1 MSKLTFIIPTVGR
14 KTLSNTIKCLE
25 NQKNQN
31 WNAIIVF
38 DGIKPN
44 IKTVNPK
51 IRIIQTKKLG
61 TNINSAGNVRNV
73 GIKHAKTEWVAFVD
87 DDDILTKNYVQ
98 TFYNEIDEFKDIDVI
113 IFRMHNKDNRILPE
127 IKTDNFY
134 KNRVGISFAVKSN
147 IVKKNVKF
155 VPSRT
160 EDYDMLNKLR
170 AKSYKIMIS
179 PYIRYL
185 VRNQFKNVIDHNNVI
200 GNRIFINK

>member
-1 MSKLTFIIPTVGR
+1 MSKLTFIIPTIGR
-14 KTLSNTIKCLE
+14 KTLSNTIKSLE
-25 NQKNQN
+25 NQINQN

-51 IRIIQTKKLG
+51 IRIIQIKKLG

-113 IFRMHNKDNRILPE
+113 IFRMHNNDNRILPE

-134 KNRVGISFAVKSN
+134 KCKVGISFAVKTE
-147 IVKKNVKF
+147 IVKKQIKF
-155 VPSRT
+155 YPSRT
-160 EDYDMLNKLR
+160 EDYDLLNKLR
-170 AKSYKIMIS
+170 QKSFKIMIS
-179 PYIRYL
+179 PYVRYL
-185 VRNQFKNVIDHNNVI
+185 VKNKFKNVIDYNNII
-200 GNRIFINK
+200 GNRLFINK